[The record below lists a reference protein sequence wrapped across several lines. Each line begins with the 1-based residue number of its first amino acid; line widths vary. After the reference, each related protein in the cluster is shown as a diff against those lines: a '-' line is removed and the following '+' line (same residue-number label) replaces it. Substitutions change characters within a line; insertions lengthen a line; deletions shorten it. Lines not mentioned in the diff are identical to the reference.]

1 MEVPPD
7 RWFLRNHPKSGK
19 VPNRPKPCEQQK
31 QNPSRPD
38 HAKVDDFFFAKNIG
52 FAMVLGA
59 RNDYDITSESSF
71 ETVHAVLFAGG
82 DSFP

>member
-1 MEVPPD
+1 MQS
-7 RWFLRNHPKSGK
+7 WMT
-19 VPNRPKPCEQQK
+19 
-31 QNPSRPD
+31 
-38 HAKVDDFFFAKNIG
+38 FFSKNIG